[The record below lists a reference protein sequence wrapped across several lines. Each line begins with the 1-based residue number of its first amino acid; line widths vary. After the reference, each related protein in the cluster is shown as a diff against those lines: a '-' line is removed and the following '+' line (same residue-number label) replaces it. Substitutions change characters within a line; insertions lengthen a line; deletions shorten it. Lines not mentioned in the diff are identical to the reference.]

1 MIYFLMLIFFATA
14 PLIIFS
20 ATPNSS
26 CGWRISR
33 IFIATFI
40 GYVLLNI
47 SVEVGNQNGWRDYQN
62 CYNASRYGIDNYKTY
77 EECKHHLI
85 ASEGLNNIFYL
96 FIGWIPAGGYVGF
109 FELWWRIKY
118 RENIRKMGKQF
129 KGKWFSNFVVVAA
142 IPVWLFMM
150 FIFLLGIFMKIY
162 CFIDFSNDK
171 C

>member
-1 MIYFLMLIFFATA
+1 MVYFLMLLFFAIA
-14 PLIIFS
+14 PLLIFS

-26 CGWRISR
+26 CRWRISR
-33 IFIATFI
+33 ILIATFI
-40 GYVLLNI
+40 GYVLLNVI
-47 SVEVGNQNGWRDYQN
+47 LHTNRWLEW
-62 CYNASRYGIDNYKTY
+62 KEF
-77 EECKHHLI
+77 EECQKLYAVDELNMADECKGIINI
-85 ASEGLNNIFYL
+85 ADGASNVFYL
-96 FIGWIPAGGYVGF
+96 YLGWIPSGGYAGF

-118 RENIRKMGKQF
+118 RENIRKMAKQF
-129 KGKWFSNFVVVAA
+129 KVKWFSNFVVAAA